1 MLACASV
8 AVGMSWHSQCQFSDV
23 ALANIEAI
31 ASGEGGLQAP
41 CSKRSGEEC
50 TFDVID
56 ADGNQGE
63 ETWKNYIYQ
72 EIK

>member
-1 MLACASV
+1 MVGLEIHSYKGSV
-8 AVGMSWHSQCQFSDV
+8 LSDV